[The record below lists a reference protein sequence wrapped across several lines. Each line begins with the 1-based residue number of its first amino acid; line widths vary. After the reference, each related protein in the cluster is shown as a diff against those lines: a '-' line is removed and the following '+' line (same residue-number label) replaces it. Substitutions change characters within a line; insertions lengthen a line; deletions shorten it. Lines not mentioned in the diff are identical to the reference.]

1 MKELK
6 LATTTSAQDSGLLGQ
21 LLPKFEAESGYK
33 VKVHAVG
40 SGIAMEMARKGNTD
54 VLLVHDPNAEQK
66 LIDEGF
72 GTNRKL
78 VMHNDFILVGP
89 SEDPAKIKGL
99 QSIMEAFK
107 KVAENKSI
115 FVTRN
120 DASGTDK
127 REKSIWQKANIDPH
141 QANYQETKSGMAE
154 TLAVASN
161 KKGYVLTDRATFL
174 SKKHDLNLEVMV
186 EGDDL
191 LLNMYH
197 VIQVNPGKF
206 PNLNAEGAK
215 AFADFL
221 VGRNAQ
227 DIIGNFMKDRY
238 GHPLFVPD
246 AGKTIQYVM
255 QGNWKQM
262 LM

>member
-1 MKELK
+1 MKELT

-21 LLPKFEAESGYK
+21 LLPKFEGENGYK

-40 SGIAMEMARKGNTD
+40 SGIAMDMARKGKAD
-54 VLLVHDPNAEQK
+54 VLLVHDPDAEKK
-66 LIDEGF
+66 LVDEGI

-89 SEDPAKIKGL
+89 GSDPARIKGTH
-99 QSIMEAFK
+99 SIIDAFK
-107 KVAENKSI
+107 KITDTKGI
-115 FVTRN
+115 FVSRN

-127 REKSIWQKANIDPH
+127 REKAIWQKANIDYH
-141 QANYQETKSGMAE
+141 KANYQETKSGMAE

-206 PNLNAEGAK
+206 PNLNVEGAK
-215 AFADFL
+215 LFSDFL
-221 VGRNAQ
+221 IGRSAQ
-227 DIIGNFMKDRY
+227 DIIGSFMKDRY
-238 GHPLFVPD
+238 GHSLFVPD
-246 AGKTIQYVM
+246 AGRTMDDVM

-262 LM
+262 II

>member
-1 MKELK
+1 MKEIT

-21 LLPKFEAESGYK
+21 LLPRFETESGYK

-40 SGIAMEMARKGNTD
+40 SGLAMDMARKGKAD
-54 VLLVHDPNAEQK
+54 VLLVHDPDAEKK
-66 LIDEGF
+66 LIDEGI

-89 SEDPAKIKGL
+89 GNDPAKIKGTN
-99 QSIMEAFK
+99 SIIEAFK
-107 KVAENKSI
+107 KIAETQSVL
-115 FVTRN
+115 VTRN

-127 REKSIWQKANIDPH
+127 REKSIWQKVNVDSH

-154 TLAVASN
+154 TLAIASN

-174 SKKHDLNLEVMV
+174 SKKHELNLEVMA

-206 PNLNAEGAK
+206 PNLNTEGAK

-221 VGRNAQ
+221 VGPSAQ
-227 DIIGNFMKDRY
+227 EIIGNFMKDRY

-246 AGKTIQYVM
+246 AGRTMDDVM
-255 QGNWKQM
+255 QGNWKQK
-262 LM
+262 LI